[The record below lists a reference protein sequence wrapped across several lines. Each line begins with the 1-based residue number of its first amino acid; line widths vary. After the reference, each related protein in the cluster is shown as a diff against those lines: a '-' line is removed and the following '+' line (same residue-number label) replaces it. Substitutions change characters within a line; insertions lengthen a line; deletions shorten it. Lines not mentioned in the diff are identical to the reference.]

1 MTVALDPPAPGGTG
15 PVPTP
20 APTPTGRSAVA
31 RLRSSWG
38 RWGRYAVTS
47 LVATGVSEAVLLAVY
62 GGHLLGASA
71 ASVVASLAGMI
82 PSYAMSRFWI
92 WPEADRRHPG
102 RQAAGFWVVGVASLV
117 ASSLMTGI
125 AAALAPSGHTIHVAV
140 VGVAYVGTYGAL
152 WILKF
157 GVYQRFL
164 FRPVAAA
171 AARDAAA
178 AAADAARDSG
188 TGAGVGAGAVSA
200 PLEGTS
206 PLLSA

>member
-164 FRPVAAA
+164 FRP
-171 AARDAAA
+171 AA
-178 AAADAARDSG
+178 AAADAAASAGEGDA
-188 TGAGVGAGAVSA
+188 GAGVGAGAVPAS
-200 PLEGTS
+200 LEGTS

>member
-102 RQAAGFWVVGVASLV
+102 RQAAGFWVVGIASLV

-125 AAALAPSGHTIHVAV
+125 AADLAPSGHAIHVAV

-164 FRPVAAA
+164 FRP
-171 AARDAAA
+171 AA
-178 AAADAARDSG
+178 AAADAASSARGGDAE

-200 PLEGTS
+200 SLEGTS